1 MTKHGTNPTPLPG
14 PKPFQ
19 PNSQRCG
26 TQHNRLVIDNAAF
39 FEQLDSRRK
48 PIRVKMESGVRTTNL
63 YLRGNIK
70 KVIY

>member
-1 MTKHGTNPTPLPG
+1 MTKHGCNPTPLPG

-19 PNSQRCG
+19 PNSQTAG
-26 TQHNRLVIDNAAF
+26 DAQNRLIIDSAAF
-39 FEQLDSRRK
+39 FEQLASRRK
-48 PIRVKMESGVRTTNL
+48 PIRVKTQYGTRTTNL